1 MKQIPRKDLIKILKH
16 DNGAELISPAVMEV
30 IFSIY
35 GDEWGRNH
43 NGEWVKL
50 THSDARKT
58 FLEKFQKRKKDK
70 RKKYDRKY

>member
-16 DNGAELISPAVMEV
+16 DKGAELISPAVMEV

-50 THSDARKT
+50 THSNARKT
-58 FLEKFQKRKKDK
+58 FLEKISKKKKGQKKEV
-70 RKKYDRKY
+70 